1 MVIKAV
7 YFDLDNTLVD
17 RTASIERFATM
28 FVEKYGSRLHK
39 FNTASISSMINVID
53 NGGYLAPDSKYGK
66 ISEAVGCELSCQL
79 DWKHRVSAQELID
92 FWKVVFP
99 QSSVEMVG
107 AMNLLQSLYDQ
118 GYFLGVISNGAHVS
132 RIQTLA
138 ATSFDSLI
146 SQVVSSGEFG
156 KKKPNPE
163 IFAYAMASQGFSA
176 HECVYVGD
184 HPINDAIGSLNAGMR
199 SVLLKGYHSS
209 ENLPDSIYQIESL
222 SEVESLAKSP

>member
-28 FVEKYGSRLHK
+28 FVEKYGSRLHNP
-39 FNTASISSMINVID
+39 NTESIFSIINVID
-53 NGGYLAPDSKYGK
+53 NGGYLAIDSKYGK

-92 FWKVVFP
+92 FWKTVFP
-99 QSSVEMVG
+99 QSAVEMVG
-107 AMNLLQSLYDQ
+107 AMDLLQSLYDQ
-118 GYFLGVISNGAHVS
+118 GYFLGVISNGAHAS

-138 ATSFDSLI
+138 STSFDSLI

-156 KKKPNPE
+156 KKKPNAE
-163 IFAYAMASQGFSA
+163 IFFEAMASQGFSA

-184 HPINDAIGSLNAGMR
+184 HPINDAIGSLNAGMK
-199 SVLLKGYHSS
+199 SVLLKGYHAS
-209 ENLPDSIYQIESL
+209 ENLPDSIFQIESL